1 MITLHIIIPPHPTC
15 PVAPSLS
22 RPVAQMPSR
31 SVARSLSVSL
41 SVLRARSQLLRL
53 CVCQRHL
60 PGRRPVARASRG
72 RQWEGLERS
81 CVSVSAHRRL
91 LANTATPGRV
101 ACVSCSAEPCPA
113 RASAPVHPPTHP
125 TSHLLPCCPSA
136 TVLVVCAAAAA
147 AGFEPSGTAAS
158 RHLLRC
164 AFPRCVRR
172 CRRRTSFPGPPVSSR
187 WHAVSAYR
195 TSQRACLVPVCWAP
209 SDVVGHALRR
219 LPGSLPFCARC
230 SALCSPLAST
240 PVDFCALRAVCLGRR
255 CSWFAA
261 ESHPWYLYF
270 PESLRK
276 TR

>member
-1 MITLHIIIPPHPTC
+1 MGRPGEILRIRLS
-15 PVAPSLS
+15 PSSSS
-22 RPVAQMPSR
+22 RQHCNPRPRCVR
-31 SVARSLSVSL
+31 L
-41 SVLRARSQLLRL
+41 VLRRAVPCQCQSQ
-53 CVCQRHL
+53 C
-60 PGRRPVARASRG
+60 PGPP
-72 RQWEGLERS
+72 
-81 CVSVSAHRRL
+81 AH
-91 LANTATPGRV
+91 TPNV
-101 ACVSCSAEPCPA
+101 V
-113 RASAPVHPPTHP
+113 
-125 TSHLLPCCPSA
+125 SHLLPCCPSA
-136 TVLVVCAAAAA
+136 TVLVVCAAAA

-164 AFPRCVRR
+164 ASPRCVRR
-172 CRRRTSFPGPPVSSR
+172 CRRPTSFPGPLVSSR

-219 LPGSLPFCARC
+219 LPGSLSLCARC

-261 ESHPWYLYF
+261 DSHPWYLYF